1 MIFLLHNTPQDAFVE
16 DLSNDQLAALVS
28 EGVPLVDIRR
38 QGEWE
43 ETGIVAGSQLLT
55 FFDERNKYDLDL
67 WLEQFDKV
75 AERKKPFILICRHGI
90 RTRKLGRYLNGR
102 PDFGQ
107 VLHLQHGITG
117 WIEAD
122 DPVTEF
128 ESD

>member
-75 AERKKPFILICRHGI
+75 DAEKLAEILNLIFRK
-90 RTRKLGRYLNGR
+90 
-102 PDFGQ
+102 
-107 VLHLQHGITG
+107 
-117 WIEAD
+117 
-122 DPVTEF
+122 
-128 ESD
+128 